1 MKSTVSKV
9 LVVGGGIG
17 GMATAIRLRE
27 SGIAVDLVDV
37 DPQWRVY
44 GAGITIT
51 GPTLRAYRRLG
62 LLDAI
67 KAEGAITNGSRI
79 FRFDGHLLRDLD
91 EPALEEG
98 LPATGGIMRP
108 VLHKIMQK
116 RVQELATVVRL
127 GVTVES
133 LDEDESGVDVTFSN
147 AVKSR
152 YDLVIGADG
161 IFSRVRQLA
170 FPHMRPTVFTGQ
182 GCWRITSSRPPGFDR
197 GEFYLGHQNP
207 AGITACGP
215 DSVYLWVLTED
226 REHRRIPEDQM
237 HARLRAHIADFGGN
251 VAWMRDQ
258 MTRNTWINYRP
269 LEAALQP
276 RPWHSRR
283 IALVGD
289 ACHATTPH
297 LASGAGMAVEDAVV
311 LVDELADAARPVVQS
326 LAAYEQRRYERC
338 RHVVESSVA
347 VGALQLQGG
356 SAEQIGAMIGGALHR
371 LAEPF

>member
-1 MKSTVSKV
+1 
-9 LVVGGGIG
+9 
-17 GMATAIRLRE
+17 
-27 SGIAVDLVDV
+27 
-37 DPQWRVY
+37 
-44 GAGITIT
+44 
-51 GPTLRAYRRLG
+51 
-62 LLDAI
+62 
-67 KAEGAITNGSRI
+67 
-79 FRFDGHLLRDLD
+79 
-91 EPALEEG
+91 
-98 LPATGGIMRP
+98 
-108 VLHKIMQK
+108 
-116 RVQELATVVRL
+116 
-127 GVTVES
+127 
-133 LDEDESGVDVTFSN
+133 
-147 AVKSR
+147 
-152 YDLVIGADG
+152 
-161 IFSRVRQLA
+161 
-170 FPHMRPTVFTGQ
+170 
-182 GCWRITSSRPPGFDR
+182 
-197 GEFYLGHQNP
+197 
-207 AGITACGP
+207 
-215 DSVYLWVLTED
+215 VYLWVLTED

-258 MTRNTWINYRP
+258 MTRDTWINYRP